1 MIHPDTH
8 IHYLGAEIGHGVFAT
23 RPIPCGSIVYVQ
35 DALDIVITQ
44 HDSRLE
50 DPRCTNTIARFSY
63 LDENGNRVI
72 SWDVGRYVNHCCQ
85 ANTLSTGWGFELA
98 VRDIAAGE
106 QITDDYRLYNYALS
120 NPAAMGEMHCPYG
133 FSACARSLA
142 LTDPEQLIR
151 EWDAILQGALTSLAT
166 VAQPL
171 WPYLPDHVRAD
182 LHIGRY
188 RSVREVI
195 PL

>member
-8 IHYLGAEIGHGVFAT
+8 IRYLGPGIGHGVFAT
-23 RPIPCGSIVYVQ
+23 RPIPCGAIVYVQ

-44 HDSRLE
+44 HDPRLA
-50 DPRCTNTIARFSY
+50 DPRYASTIARFSY

-72 SWDVGRYVNHCCQ
+72 SWDVGRYVNHCCR
-85 ANTLSTGWGFELA
+85 ANTLSTGWGFEIA

-120 NPAAMGEMHCPYG
+120 NPAALDDVHCPYG
-133 FSACARSLA
+133 FSDCARTLA
-142 LTDPEQLIR
+142 LTDPETLIAHWDALIR
-151 EWDAILQGALTSLAT
+151 STLPGLRAIP
-166 VAQPL
+166 QPL
-171 WPYLPDHVRAD
+171 WAYLPDHVQAD
-182 LHIGRY
+182 LDAGRY
-188 RSVREVI
+188 RSVRDVL